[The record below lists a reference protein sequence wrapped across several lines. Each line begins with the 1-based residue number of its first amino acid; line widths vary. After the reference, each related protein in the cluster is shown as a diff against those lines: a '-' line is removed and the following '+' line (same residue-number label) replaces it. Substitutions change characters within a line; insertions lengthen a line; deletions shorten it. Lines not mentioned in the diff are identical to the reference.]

1 MQADRVQVLA
11 QQAAAGNVE
20 AFVALVQEYAPDL
33 RLMLAAHLD
42 QPMALAAVESAV

>member
-20 AFVALVQEYAPDL
+20 AFIALVQEL
-33 RLMLAAHLD
+33 SLIHI
-42 QPMALAAVESAV
+42 